1 MTSAQ
6 QASYM
11 QETRA
16 PVLRAV
22 MWVMSIV
29 PLIVVLMRLY
39 VRVFLKRV
47 FGWDDFIIIIATVS
61 KL

>member
-1 MTSAQ
+1 
-6 QASYM
+6 M

-29 PLIVVLMRLY
+29 PLLVVLMRLY

-61 KL
+61 QL